1 VVFCNKFFEN
11 IGFGWIGNL
20 LYKKNE
26 KRNPAVR
33 AGHAASTGAQVGRG
47 AEKLQS
53 RGISRSLNL

>member
-33 AGHAASTGAQVGRG
+33 AGRAASTGA
-47 AEKLQS
+47 
-53 RGISRSLNL
+53 